1 MTSGNTKFFESVFK
15 EYFKPL
21 TLYASSYVND
31 VDIAKDITQDVFI
44 KLYEKRQ
51 ILQIHTSLKSYLY
64 TSVRNRCLDHIKLH
78 KIRELHKIQI
88 YNSISENV
96 EEESTEVMQS
106 ELQAKIN
113 VAIASLPDR
122 NREIFRLNRIDGLT
136 NQEIADELNLS
147 KRTVETH
154 ISNALKKIKEMILLL
169 ISVFSIFF

>member
-1 MTSGNTKFFESVFK
+1 
-15 EYFKPL
+15 
-21 TLYASSYVND
+21 
-31 VDIAKDITQDVFI
+31 
-44 KLYEKRQ
+44 
-51 ILQIHTSLKSYLY
+51 
-64 TSVRNRCLDHIKLH
+64 
-78 KIRELHKIQI
+78 
-88 YNSISENV
+88 
-96 EEESTEVMQS
+96 MQS

>member
-1 MTSGNTKFFESVFK
+1 
-15 EYFKPL
+15 L

-78 KIRELHKIQI
+78 KIRELHKTQI

-154 ISNALKKIKEMILLL
+154 ISNALKKIKEMVLLL

>member
-1 MTSGNTKFFESVFK
+1 M
-15 EYFKPL
+15 

-78 KIRELHKIQI
+78 KIRELHKTQI

-154 ISNALKKIKEMILLL
+154 ISNALKKIKEMVLLL